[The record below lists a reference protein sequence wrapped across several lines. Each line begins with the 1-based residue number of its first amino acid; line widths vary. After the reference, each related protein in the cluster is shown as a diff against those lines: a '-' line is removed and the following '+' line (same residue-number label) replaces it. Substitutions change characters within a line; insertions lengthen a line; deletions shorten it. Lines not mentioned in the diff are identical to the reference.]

1 MTCGRLKWFHVYRVR
16 LILNHDEHVGR
27 HLHVHNA
34 SGKYNAV
41 SCRQAAELV
50 FTLLYRHA
58 SFVLIDK
65 HTYITLLYRCNTVNL
80 KSIVLLLFYCLLQQF
95 LVRLLAVLC

>member
-27 HLHVHNA
+27 HLHVRNA

-65 HTYITLLYRCNTVNL
+65 HTYITLLYRYTVNL

-95 LVRLLAVLC
+95 LVLLLAVLC